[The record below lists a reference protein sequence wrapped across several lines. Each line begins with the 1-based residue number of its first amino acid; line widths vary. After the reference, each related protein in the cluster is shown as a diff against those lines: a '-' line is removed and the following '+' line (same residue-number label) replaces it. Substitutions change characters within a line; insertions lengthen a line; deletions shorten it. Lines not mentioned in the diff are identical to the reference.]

1 MCRRILFTLPLF
13 SACKLRNVTT
23 GTALMD
29 TLSKD
34 LSYQLSLIKIERFL
48 TSKRSIFHEELCTCT
63 QKNISYKKV
72 SILQSL
78 RENVT
83 FIALA
88 PSQIGLYLSA
98 RPLLS
103 KLNNLTD
110 TGKKLTL
117 SGLNTNLMRNCCF
130 ELIP

>member
-1 MCRRILFTLPLF
+1 M
-13 SACKLRNVTT
+13 
-23 GTALMD
+23 
-29 TLSKD
+29 
-34 LSYQLSLIKIERFL
+34 
-48 TSKRSIFHEELCTCT
+48 H
-63 QKNISYKKV
+63 KKV

-110 TGKKLTL
+110 TGKKINFKRLKHK
-117 SGLNTNLMRNCCF
+117 LNAKLLF
-130 ELIP
+130 

>member
-1 MCRRILFTLPLF
+1 M
-13 SACKLRNVTT
+13 
-23 GTALMD
+23 
-29 TLSKD
+29 
-34 LSYQLSLIKIERFL
+34 
-48 TSKRSIFHEELCTCT
+48 H
-63 QKNISYKKV
+63 KKV

-88 PSQIGLYLSA
+88 PSQIGLYLST

-117 SGLNTNLMRNCCF
+117 SGSNFGLNTNLMRNCCF
-130 ELIP
+130 ELIL